1 MNQGWLKYQLKML
14 QLETLFHNQQNSN
27 QSMQEFCC
35 YILNGFGM
43 TSSSCWMMFG

>member
-27 QSMQEFCC
+27 QSMQEFCS